1 MGFRSRKSIV
11 ILGGW
16 SAFEDVDEL
25 DESGLSRSKRFDP
38 HSTKLPTPD
47 NYELDVLLKAG
58 VPLQQTRTKVLSP
71 DAVLLADAL
80 ASMDDKEFEELNE
93 NNKQ

>member
-1 MGFRSRKSIV
+1 MGFRSRKSYV

-47 NYELDVLLKAG
+47 KYELDVLLKSG
-58 VPLQQTRTKVLSP
+58 VPLQQTRTKVLAP

-80 ASMDDKEFEELNE
+80 ASMDDEQFEELNE
-93 NNKQ
+93 NNKK